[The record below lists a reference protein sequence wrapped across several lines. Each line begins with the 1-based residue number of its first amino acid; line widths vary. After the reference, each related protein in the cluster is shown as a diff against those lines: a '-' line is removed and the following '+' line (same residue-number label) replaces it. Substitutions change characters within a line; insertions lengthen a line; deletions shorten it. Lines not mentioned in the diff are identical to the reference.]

1 MRSVKECAIASG
13 GGVLLPKWSPFMS
26 ATQPLRPKV
35 LMVSSMPEWDLAPMR
50 EVYDLIDLP
59 AGGPSAL
66 AAVADITA
74 LVTSGGKGADAA
86 LIDALP
92 ALALIAVYGVG
103 YDKVDLGAA
112 SRRNVAVTNTPDV
125 LTDDVADM
133 ALALTL
139 ALARRIVDGDA
150 FVRSGV
156 WSERSMPLTGSVSG
170 RKIGI
175 VGLGRIGE
183 AIAKRFA
190 GFATEIGYWNRSP
203 KPLSSWRA
211 FPTPATLAAWADI
224 LVVAVAGG
232 SDTVGLVNAETI
244 AALGRDGLLINISR
258 GTTINEAALIAALE
272 SETIAGAGLDV
283 FLNEPNIDPRFFR
296 LRNIVLS
303 PHQGSAT
310 VATRRAMGEL
320 VRANLAAHFAGK
332 ALPTAVLPR

>member
-1 MRSVKECAIASG
+1 
-13 GGVLLPKWSPFMS
+13 MS
-26 ATQPLRPKV
+26 ATQSSRPKV

-50 EVYDLIDLP
+50 EAYDLIDLP
-59 AGGPSAL
+59 ADGPSGL
-66 AAVADITA
+66 ATTADITA
-74 LVTSGGKGADAA
+74 LVTSGGRGADAA
-86 LIDALP
+86 LIEALP

-103 YDKVDLGAA
+103 YDKVDLDAA
-112 SRRNVAVTNTPDV
+112 SRCNVAVTNTPDV
-125 LTDDVADM
+125 LTNDVADM

-150 FVRSGV
+150 FVRSGA
-156 WSERSMPLTGSVSG
+156 WSGKSMPLTGSISG

-183 AIAKRFA
+183 AIANRFA
-190 GFATEIGYWNRSP
+190 GFDTEIGYWNRSP

-211 FPTPATLAAWADI
+211 FPTPASLAAWADI

-232 SDTVGLVNAETI
+232 SDTVGLVDAETI

-258 GTTINEAALIAALE
+258 GTTVDEAALIAALE
-272 SETIAGAGLDV
+272 SKTIAGAGLDV
-283 FLNEPNIDPRFFR
+283 FLNEPAIDRRF
-296 LRNIVLS
+296 LGLGNVVLS

-320 VRANLAAHFAGK
+320 VRANLAAHFAGET
-332 ALPTAVLPR
+332 LPTAVLQHHR